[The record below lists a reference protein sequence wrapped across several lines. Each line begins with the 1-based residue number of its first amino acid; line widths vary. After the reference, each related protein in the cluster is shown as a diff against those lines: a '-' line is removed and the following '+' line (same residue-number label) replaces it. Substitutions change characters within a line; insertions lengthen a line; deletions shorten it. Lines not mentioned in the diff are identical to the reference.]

1 MSRPASSAVLSPKG
15 ERTIATILRA
25 CVAIVGEEGAAAMS
39 QEAVARRA
47 GISQSALRHHFSTKD
62 ALLDAV
68 FAGAYDRYRADFTD
82 ILLDVELDAG
92 GKLRRL
98 IESHFDHIADTRD
111 AYIFEAFAHT
121 AREPSARRRRDEWY
135 RWLAGHYGDLIQQM
149 SPSLAK
155 AETQAC
161 AYQVLTLVLGA
172 WITFGRS
179 RPDLLDGDPARMKA
193 SLWTAIDRLLPTPVS
208 GEVHA

>member
-1 MSRPASSAVLSPKG
+1 
-15 ERTIATILRA
+15 
-25 CVAIVGEEGAAAMS
+25 
-39 QEAVARRA
+39 
-47 GISQSALRHHFSTKD
+47 
-62 ALLDAV
+62 
-68 FAGAYDRYRADFTD
+68 
-82 ILLDVELDAG
+82 
-92 GKLRRL
+92 
-98 IESHFDHIADTRD
+98 
-111 AYIFEAFAHT
+111 
-121 AREPSARRRRDEWY
+121 
-135 RWLAGHYGDLIQQM
+135 M